1 MRRKRRRRGRRDKKT
16 KGRLSLS
23 LARSHTRV
31 WVNQMGG
38 RKSRGGALEGVGV
51 DGEVGARGSVV
62 GITGDEV
69 TSGLPPNDRL
79 EKLMEPVFFRLMMGD
94 VKWNDV
100 GSEKETCSCPP

>member
-1 MRRKRRRRGRRDKKT
+1 M
-16 KGRLSLS
+16 
-23 LARSHTRV
+23 
-31 WVNQMGG
+31 
-38 RKSRGGALEGVGV
+38 EGVGV